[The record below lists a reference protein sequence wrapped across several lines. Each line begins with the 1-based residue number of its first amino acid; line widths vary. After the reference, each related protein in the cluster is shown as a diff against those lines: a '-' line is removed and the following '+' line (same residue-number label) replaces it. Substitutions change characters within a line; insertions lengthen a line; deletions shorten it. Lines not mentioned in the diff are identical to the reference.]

1 MLFTKYF
8 HIKLIAVLLTCSS
21 IVVFGQSVSE
31 MKRAQMTKQKSK
43 QVNKPAMRTEE
54 AIFDAMRACME
65 RCDQLSREECMN
77 QCWDATSGVS
87 ANVVTR
93 GDSQERAEGNET
105 RCVQGQGEGDRCET
119 QIRRSPS
126 SQEGSTNA
134 SNERRGEERGE
145 DRNSRDDL
153 NRAVEAAAAR
163 AMRECVHSCD
173 LPSREECMNRCREAA
188 RRAGANLAV
197 REDGTRERDRG
208 NERRCVQGQ
217 GEGDRCETQLRRSP
231 SNQEGSTNASNER
244 RGEERGED
252 RNSVNAVNGM
262 TEATETRSGQTPSN
276 TVSINNNSERNDSE
290 KSKSKDSED
299 PSKGLEN

>member
-93 GDSQERAEGNET
+93 GDSQERAEGNDT
-105 RCVQGQGEGDRCET
+105 
-119 QIRRSPS
+119 
-126 SQEGSTNA
+126 
-134 SNERRGEERGE
+134 
-145 DRNSRDDL
+145 
-153 NRAVEAAAAR
+153 
-163 AMRECVHSCD
+163 
-173 LPSREECMNRCREAA
+173 
-188 RRAGANLAV
+188 
-197 REDGTRERDRG
+197 
-208 NERRCVQGQ
+208 RCVQGQ

-252 RNSVNAVNGM
+252 RNSPDEVNGVI
-262 TEATETRSGQTPSN
+262 EVAETRSGQTPSN

-299 PSKGLEN
+299 PSKALEN

>member
-43 QVNKPAMRTEE
+43 QVNKPSMRTEE

-87 ANVVTR
+87 PNVNVREDTR
-93 GDSQERAEGNET
+93 ERDGGNER
-105 RCVQGQGEGDRCET
+105 RCVQREGEGDRCET
-119 QIRRSPS
+119 QARRSPS
-126 SQEGSTNA
+126 NQERSRNA

-145 DRNSRDDL
+145 DRNSRDD
-153 NRAVEAAAAR
+153 
-163 AMRECVHSCD
+163 
-173 LPSREECMNRCREAA
+173 
-188 RRAGANLAV
+188 
-197 REDGTRERDRG
+197 
-208 NERRCVQGQ
+208 
-217 GEGDRCETQLRRSP
+217 
-231 SNQEGSTNASNER
+231 
-244 RGEERGED
+244 
-252 RNSVNAVNGM
+252 VNGVIEM
-262 TEATETRSGQTPSN
+262 AETRSGQTHSN
-276 TVSINNNSERNDSE
+276 TVSINNSERNDSE

-299 PSKGLEN
+299 PSKALEN

>member
-21 IVVFGQSVSE
+21 IVVFGQSVSDLT
-31 MKRAQMTKQKSK
+31 RAPMTKQKSK

-87 ANVVTR
+87 ANVVTT

-105 RCVQGQGEGDRCET
+105 
-119 QIRRSPS
+119 
-126 SQEGSTNA
+126 
-134 SNERRGEERGE
+134 
-145 DRNSRDDL
+145 
-153 NRAVEAAAAR
+153 
-163 AMRECVHSCD
+163 
-173 LPSREECMNRCREAA
+173 
-188 RRAGANLAV
+188 
-197 REDGTRERDRG
+197 
-208 NERRCVQGQ
+208 RCVQGQ

-252 RNSVNAVNGM
+252 QNSPDEVNGVI
-262 TEATETRSGQTPSN
+262 EVAETRSGQTPSN

-299 PSKGLEN
+299 PSKALEN